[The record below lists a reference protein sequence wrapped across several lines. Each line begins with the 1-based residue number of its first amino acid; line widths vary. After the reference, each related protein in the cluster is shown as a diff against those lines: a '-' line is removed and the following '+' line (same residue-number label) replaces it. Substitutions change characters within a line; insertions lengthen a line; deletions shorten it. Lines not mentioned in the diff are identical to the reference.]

1 MSEKAAALFGA
12 LAYIDDDI
20 IESALSA
27 TPESVVTA
35 RVTPFTKRPWMKW
48 AIAAVAIVVFAAGTP
63 IALNMMGAFRN
74 DNIVAPNSD
83 SGVGS
88 EDDDPGF
95 TTPIES
101 SDPESSSEPASAAAS
116 GSSEG
121 EKPEHSYSSEYSSE
135 PPTQSYS
142 SENSGKSENQ
152 SGSGQGPASSSLETQ
167 DEPVTGGEPDS
178 EDPQTGEF
186 IKDNMP
192 PITYRIAGESKTF
205 SYTVSEWVTTHW
217 QSVDARYSIDRYVGN
232 DGSSVLINSE
242 TGKLIQ
248 YERTVLHGD
257 SPLSVASEVEVIE
270 TAKRAVLNTDIAVS
284 GIENAEVSVQESAK
298 GYYVTLA
305 VPEGKVYVS
314 MDIYGSLLGIY
325 AGKSGS

>member
-1 MSEKAAALFGA
+1 MNTDITMKLNMLQEAIGLLDFDLIEESETAL
-12 LAYIDDDI
+12 
-20 IESALSA
+20 ERK
-27 TPESVVTA
+27 TRVTA
-35 RVTPFTKRPWMKW
+35 FAKPWMKW
-48 AIAAVAIVVFAAGTP
+48 AVAAVLIIVIGVGTP
-63 IALNMMGAFRN
+63 VALRMMGVFRN
-74 DNIVAPNSD
+74 ENFVSPSGGSGNGNSGIVTPVDGD
-83 SGVGS
+83 S
-88 EDDDPGF
+88 
-95 TTPIES
+95 ES
-101 SDPESSSEPASAAAS
+101 GEPESSSEPAS

-121 EKPEHSYSSEYSSE
+121 EKPQRGDSSERSSE
-135 PPTQSYS
+135 PPTQSES
-142 SENSGKSENQ
+142 SPGGESENP
-152 SGSGQGPASSSLETQ
+152 SGSGQVPQSEPSETW
-167 DEPVTGGEPDS
+167 DEPGTGGEPGPEGPTS
-178 EDPQTGEF
+178 GEF

-217 QSVDARYSIDRYVGN
+217 QSVDARYSIDRYVGS

-242 TGKLIQ
+242 SGELIQ